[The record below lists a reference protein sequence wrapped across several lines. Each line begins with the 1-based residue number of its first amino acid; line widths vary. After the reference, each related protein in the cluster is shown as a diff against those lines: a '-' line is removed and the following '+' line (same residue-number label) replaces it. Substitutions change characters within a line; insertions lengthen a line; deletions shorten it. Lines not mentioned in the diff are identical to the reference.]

1 MIKAS
6 NRFKAK
12 LRRTLQDTAEVL
24 ELPELSPLQRHY
36 YGDIWELLQRLQG
49 MLYVLDEAEE
59 INLKTNAEIMAEI
72 EEETREKLHEAQDR
86 ERRERETE
94 IVQIDLEL
102 FMYARRQRYT
112 LGDKFYR
119 KFALRNAMI
128 LDYGKTYGTEA
139 QERLRKKMDDVREKF
154 LARAQELEEAAGVK
168 DTEEEKA

>member
-6 NRFKAK
+6 EKFKEK
-12 LRRTLQDTAEVL
+12 LRRTLQATRGVL

-36 YGDIWELLQRLQG
+36 YGDIWELLQRLRG
-49 MLYVLDEAEE
+49 MIYLTDESKE
-59 INLKTNAEIMAEI
+59 INLKTDAEIEAEV
-72 EEETREKLHEAQDR
+72 EEETREKLHEAKGR

-102 FMYARRQRYT
+102 FMYARKQRYT

-139 QERLRKKMDDVREKF
+139 QERLREKLDD
-154 LARAQELEEAAGVK
+154 ARTKAELELQQREARK
-168 DTEEEKA
+168 K

>member
-6 NRFKAK
+6 EKFKEK
-12 LRRTLQDTAEVL
+12 LRRTLQATAGVL

-49 MLYVLDEAEE
+49 MLYAPDESTE
-59 INLKTNAEIMAEI
+59 INLKTDAEI
-72 EEETREKLHEAQDR
+72 EAEIEAETGEKLHEAKDR
-86 ERRERETE
+86 ERQERENE
-94 IVQIDLEL
+94 IVQLDLQL
-102 FMYARRQRYT
+102 FVYARKQRYT

-139 QERLRKKMDDVREKF
+139 QERLRKKLDD
-154 LARAQELEEAAGVK
+154 ARTKAELELQQREARK
-168 DTEEEKA
+168 K

>member
-1 MIKAS
+1 MIRAS
-6 NRFKAK
+6 EKFKDK
-12 LRRTLQDTAEVL
+12 LRRTLQATRGVL

-59 INLKTNAEIMAEI
+59 INLKTDAEI
-72 EEETREKLHEAQDR
+72 EAEVEAETGEKLHEAKDR
-86 ERRERETE
+86 ERQERENE
-94 IVQIDLEL
+94 IVQLDLQL
-102 FMYARRQRYT
+102 FVYAKKQRYT

-139 QERLRKKMDDVREKF
+139 QERLRKKLDD
-154 LARAQELEEAAGVK
+154 ARTKAELELQQREARK
-168 DTEEEKA
+168 K

>member
-1 MIKAS
+1 MIRAS
-6 NRFKAK
+6 EKFKEK
-12 LRRTLQDTAEVL
+12 LRRTLQATAGVL

-49 MLYVLDEAEE
+49 MLYAPESKE
-59 INLKTNAEIMAEI
+59 INLKTDAEI
-72 EEETREKLHEAQDR
+72 EAEVETETGEKLHEAKDR
-86 ERRERETE
+86 ERQERENE

-102 FMYARRQRYT
+102 FMYARKQRYT

-139 QERLRKKMDDVREKF
+139 QERLREKLDD
-154 LARAQELEEAAGVK
+154 ARTKAELELQQREARK
-168 DTEEEKA
+168 K

>member
-6 NRFKAK
+6 EKFKEK
-12 LRRTLQDTAEVL
+12 LRRTLQATAGVL

-49 MLYVLDEAEE
+49 MLYVLDEAE
-59 INLKTNAEIMAEI
+59 
-72 EEETREKLHEAQDR
+72 DR

-102 FMYARRQRYT
+102 FMYARKQRYT

-139 QERLRKKMDDVREKF
+139 QERLREKLDD
-154 LARAQELEEAAGVK
+154 ARTKAELELHLREARK
-168 DTEEEKA
+168 K

>member
-6 NRFKAK
+6 EKFKEK
-12 LRRTLQDTAEVL
+12 LRRTLQATRGVL

-59 INLKTNAEIMAEI
+59 INLKTDAEIKAEI
-72 EEETREKLHEAQDR
+72 EEETREKLHEAKGR

-102 FMYARRQRYT
+102 FMYARKQRYT

-139 QERLRKKMDDVREKF
+139 QERLRKKLDD
-154 LARAQELEEAAGVK
+154 ARTKAELELQQGEARK
-168 DTEEEKA
+168 K